1 MNSTK
6 LKTPIIFMGVFVFT
20 IFTYVSIINIFPNKS
35 SDSYLS
41 TENSP
46 INASVEKTNYQ
57 KGKLTVTVTGEAVNG
72 CVKTTKTTPNQNS
85 TCWVKIDNN
94 QFSVSVLKN
103 KTYYIWL
110 MDENNLISN
119 RYDYN

>member
-57 KGKLTVTVTGEAVNG
+57 KGKLTVTVT
-72 CVKTTKTTPNQNS
+72 VKQ
-85 TCWVKIDNN
+85 
-94 QFSVSVLKN
+94 
-103 KTYYIWL
+103 
-110 MDENNLISN
+110 
-119 RYDYN
+119 